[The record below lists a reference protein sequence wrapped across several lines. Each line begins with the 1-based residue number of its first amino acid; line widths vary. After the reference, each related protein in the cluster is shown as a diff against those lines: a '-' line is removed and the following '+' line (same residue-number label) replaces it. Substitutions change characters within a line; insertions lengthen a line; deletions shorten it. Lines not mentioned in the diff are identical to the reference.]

1 MEQKNLTLKDKVQ
14 IFIKNQK
21 PISGKALTA
30 IIVVLSIIVCGSG
43 FISNATNKVSG
54 ESASE
59 YTEERLVKGT
69 VFGDMMLGRSIKNR
83 SESTDYSQVLD
94 NVSNIWSDSDYV
106 CGNLECA
113 LLDNPSQFT
122 KNEKEI
128 HINAETRTVNVLKD
142 NGFTLVNLA
151 NNHLA
156 DFCSEGVVSTLNAL
170 KNAGLKYV
178 GAGANLEEASKY
190 DIQEVNGVKIATV
203 SVSDIIPKN
212 FSAKDDKAGIL
223 STNNMRYY
231 QAVREASQVADL
243 VIVNIHWGVE
253 YALNETEQQKQLARN
268 LINFGAD
275 IIIGS
280 HPHVL
285 QPVEKYKDGIIFYS
299 MGNFVF
305 DQGWSRTK
313 DSMIVNYFVDKDG
326 NCSFEIVPLRIK
338 DGYPTVTN
346 NPFFKKRT
354 YNTLTKRLNDSD
366 YEVKENTLLL
376 KNAIKVDLTKND
388 AQTTD
393 EQQTTGIDN
402 TTTGNTTIEGTDN
415 SIYDNSTVDQN
426 NTEYYNEDGIN
437 Y

>member
-212 FSAKDDKAGIL
+212 FSAKADKAGIL

-231 QAVREASQVADL
+231 QAVREASEVADL

-253 YALNETEQQKQLARN
+253 YALNETEQQRQLARN

-313 DSMIVNYFVDKDG
+313 DSMIVNYFLDEEG

-338 DGYPTVTN
+338 DGYPTVTTN
-346 NPFFKKRT
+346 SFFKKRT
-354 YNTLTKRLNDSD
+354 YNTLTKKLNDSD

-388 AQTTD
+388 AQATD

-402 TTTGNTTIEGTDN
+402 TTTGNTTVEGTDN

>member
-69 VFGDMMLGRSIKNR
+69 VFGDMMFGRAIKDR
-83 SESTDYSQVLD
+83 SESTDYSEVLD
-94 NVSNIWSDSDYV
+94 NVSSIWSDSDYV

-128 HINAETRTVNVLKD
+128 HINAETRTVNILKD

-156 DFCSEGVVSTLNAL
+156 DFCSEGVVSTLNTL

-231 QAVREASQVADL
+231 QAVREASEVADL

-253 YALNETEQQKQLARN
+253 YALNETEQQRQLARN

-299 MGNFVF
+299 RCVPL
-305 DQGWSRTK
+305 K
-313 DSMIVNYFVDKDG
+313 DSKHQ
-326 NCSFEIVPLRIK
+326 ETHR
-338 DGYPTVTN
+338 
-346 NPFFKKRT
+346 
-354 YNTLTKRLNDSD
+354 
-366 YEVKENTLLL
+366 
-376 KNAIKVDLTKND
+376 
-388 AQTTD
+388 
-393 EQQTTGIDN
+393 
-402 TTTGNTTIEGTDN
+402 
-415 SIYDNSTVDQN
+415 
-426 NTEYYNEDGIN
+426 
-437 Y
+437 

>member
-1 MEQKNLTLKDKVQ
+1 MEEKKLKLKDKVQ

-21 PISGKALTA
+21 PTSGRSLIIFIAILTL
-30 IIVVLSIIVCGSG
+30 VVCGSG
-43 FISNATNKVSG
+43 FVPKDNAKEQSKSV
-54 ESASE
+54 SE

-69 VFGDMMLGRSIKNR
+69 VFGDMMLGRAIKNR
-83 SESTDYSQVLD
+83 SEKTNYSEVLD
-94 NVSNIWSDSDYV
+94 GVSNIWSDSDYV

-113 LLDNPSQFT
+113 LLDDPSKFEL
-122 KNEKEI
+122 NDKEI
-128 HINAETRTVNVLKD
+128 HINAETKSVNVLKD
-142 NGFTLVNLA
+142 NGFTLINLA

-156 DFCSEGVVSTLNAL
+156 DFCSEGVINTLNTL
-170 KNAGLKYV
+170 KEAGLKYV
-178 GAGANLEEASKY
+178 GAGENIEEAGKY
-190 DIQEVNGVKIATV
+190 DIEEINGVKIATV

-212 FSAKDDKAGIL
+212 FSAKEDKAGIL

-231 QAVREASQVADL
+231 QAVREASQEADL

-253 YALNETEQQKQLARN
+253 YALNETERQTQLARN

-299 MGNFVF
+299 MGNFIF

-313 DSMIVNYFVDKDG
+313 DSMILNYFVDKEG

-338 DGYPTVTN
+338 DGYPTVTTN
-346 NPFFKKRT
+346 SFFKNRT
-354 YNTLTKRLNDSD
+354 YNILTKKLNDSD

-388 AQTTD
+388 TQATD
-393 EQQTTGIDN
+393 DQQTAGTDN
-402 TTTGNTTIEGTDN
+402 TGTGDTTGLEGTDN
-415 SIYDNSTVDQN
+415 MTNDNTVDQN
-426 NTEYYNEDGIN
+426 NTDYYNEDGIN